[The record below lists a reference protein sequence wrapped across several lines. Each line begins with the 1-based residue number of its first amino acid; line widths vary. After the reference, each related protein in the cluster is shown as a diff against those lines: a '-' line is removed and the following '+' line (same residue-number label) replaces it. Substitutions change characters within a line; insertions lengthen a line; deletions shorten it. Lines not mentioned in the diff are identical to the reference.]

1 MTDIIKSVGA
11 GKDYADLSA
20 FFAAVPSNLVT
31 ATERWIAQVYGHIVV
46 SSSQV
51 LGSRTTSALYNV
63 IIEAAPNEGTF
74 NPAFIGQPLYFDSTK
89 GGAITSNA
97 SGAPAIKFDSAAFT
111 VIRGLQIKAA
121 NSAIQQA
128 IYLIGSDPEVSR
140 NIIERNATD
149 SGVALLFQAANNL
162 KFHDN
167 VLVSTGTASA
177 AVSCDTS
184 AGVEYTGNTIYAPN
198 GTTNVGLFGQPGSNP
213 LSRDNLIIG
222 FTQPMPN
229 ASSSSSNNG
238 TSAASLAGT
247 SNQLNL
253 VAANVF
259 TSTTDLRIKAGAP
272 VIGAGVTVAGRT
284 TDILGQTLSSPPS
297 IGAAEYAAASGA
309 VGLDLAVS
317 YNVAAT
323 VGADLAL
330 SYSVSAAG
338 TTVVGV
344 DLALAYAVRAAVGID
359 LSVAYSVAPTPT
371 GFTSQ
376 PFTKNSTTVR
386 NGDAVNWEWY
396 SGGVFGQLSGITPTA
411 GSGALT
417 AAGVLVLSGLPA
429 GPGLLLA
436 RTPADDGYYAQ
447 PGTVA

>member
-20 FFAAVPSNLVT
+20 FFAAVPPNLVT

-128 IYLIGSDPEVSR
+128 IYSIGSDPEVSR

-149 SGVALLFQAANNL
+149 SGVALLFQTANNL

-177 AVSCDTS
+177 AISCDTS

-222 FTQPMPN
+222 FAQPMPN

-259 TSTTDLRIKAGAP
+259 TSTTDLRIKAGAA

-284 TDILGQTLSSPPS
+284 TDILGQTLASPPT
-297 IGAAEYAAASGA
+297 IGAIEAAAASGVTMGISITEQGDTVSMA
-309 VGLDLAVS
+309 V
-317 YNVAAT
+317 NVAGNSTAT
-323 VGADLAL
+323 IAIQEVGDT
-330 SYSVSAAG
+330 VSATIAPDDG
-338 TTVVGV
+338 TVTTKPFKNNTGTVLASLSALTVTILKMSDFSFVKSFTGQTTGV
-344 DLALAYAVRAAVGID
+344 DGRMSITDALLVQGTDYVVI
-359 LSVAYSVAPTPT
+359 
-371 GFTSQ
+371 
-376 PFTKNSTTVR
+376 TKN
-386 NGDAVNWEWY
+386 A
-396 SGGVFGQLSGITPTA
+396 SGTLGCEKS
-411 GSGALT
+411 T
-417 AAGVLVLSGLPA
+417 AA
-429 GPGLLLA
+429 
-436 RTPADDGYYAQ
+436 
-447 PGTVA
+447 